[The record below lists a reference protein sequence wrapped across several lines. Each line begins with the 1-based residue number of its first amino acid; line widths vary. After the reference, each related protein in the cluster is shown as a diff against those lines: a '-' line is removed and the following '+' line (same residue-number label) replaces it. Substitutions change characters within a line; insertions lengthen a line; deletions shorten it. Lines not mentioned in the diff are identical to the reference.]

1 MSDPPSALHQ
11 EWLQK
16 LRRRE
21 GTWVDWGHLCQQLS
35 KAGWRSEQIF
45 AETGIE
51 PSVQNRLT
59 VASQVYDSLGDPH
72 VQTYFRTAG
81 SDVLYELRLLSQQ
94 QRLACAQ
101 FIAERRLDANATR
114 DVVKALKELS
124 QYRVPPQ
131 FSDHPGDAVAFQCW
145 RLLRQK
151 PNSPERVRLLSRG
164 LSFAHT
170 ETARSALEQLLDPNR
185 TAPLPT
191 PPAFALVSAGIGP
204 GATHHSGSG
213 GHPAFTGIALAA
225 DTCSRPPTP
234 LWHRDAYAPGGGL
247 TGMAD
252 FAGCPS
258 PPGPADPSI
267 TWRNWHCRTHFARRG
282 PPGYGLAG
290 RTLLFGCRT
299 GTHHLEV
306 VAGTA
311 GKSAF
316 GAIDFGFASPPPVG
330 PRTPHRTLA
339 NGRVEMTDA
348 RLGHFGARG
357 PVRS

>member
-1 MSDPPSALHQ
+1 MPIQ
-11 EWLQK
+11 
-16 LRRRE
+16 RR
-21 GTWVDWGHLCQQLS
+21 
-35 KAGWRSEQIF
+35 
-45 AETGIE
+45 
-51 PSVQNRLT
+51 P
-59 VASQVYDSLGDPH
+59 
-72 VQTYFRTAG
+72 
-81 SDVLYELRLLSQQ
+81 
-94 QRLACAQ
+94 
-101 FIAERRLDANATR
+101 
-114 DVVKALKELS
+114 
-124 QYRVPPQ
+124 
-131 FSDHPGDAVAFQCW
+131 
-145 RLLRQK
+145 
-151 PNSPERVRLLSRG
+151 
-164 LSFAHT
+164 
-170 ETARSALEQLLDPNR
+170 
-185 TAPLPT
+185 APLWSSFWTPT
-191 PPAFALVSAGIGP
+191 AQRHCPHTHRVCHWYQLESAMEQPI
-204 GATHHSGSG
+204 
-213 GHPAFTGIALAA
+213 ILALAGTLPLPVSLWQQTPVA
-225 DTCSRPPTP
+225 VPQPPFGIVTHTP
-234 LWHRDAYAPGGGL
+234 QVVAL

-258 PPGPADPSI
+258 SPGPADPSI
-267 TWRNWHCRTHFARRG
+267 TGRNWHCRTHFARRG